1 MSNSVFTVSDSEF
14 ASEVLTVAQPVL
26 VYFWASWCGPCRLMS
41 PTIDRV
47 AEQYGDRLKVVKME
61 VDLNPEAVAQC
72 NVQGVP
78 ALILFKNGEK
88 VEAVEG
94 AINRQKLDGILT
106 SHLSA

>member
-1 MSNSVFTVSDSEF
+1 
-14 ASEVLTVAQPVL
+14 
-26 VYFWASWCGPCRLMS
+26 MS